1 MEEEI
6 AIGDEDE
13 DEDNEDSADIMAE
26 EQEVEQ

>member
-13 DEDNEDSADIMAE
+13 DEDNEDSADIMVE